1 MIRQSLVGGIS
12 RMNTKTVT
20 IELPDKL
27 HNSLRRAAE
36 ATQQSLEAVIVQ
48 TIAGNVPPFF
58 DDFPADARDELL
70 ALQQLSDE
78 ELWTVSQ
85 NTVSPDQWR
94 RHEQLLQKNA
104 RGMLCEDERQ
114 ELEHLREETDRLV
127 LRRSYALALL
137 KWRGHAI
144 PTPEKLPPQYAPT

>member
-1 MIRQSLVGGIS
+1 MS
-12 RMNTKTVT
+12 TKTVT
-20 IELPDKL
+20 IKLPEKL
-27 HNSLRRAAE
+27 YTSLRRTAE
-36 ATQQSLEAVIVQ
+36 VTQQSLEAVIVQ
-48 TIAGNVPPFF
+48 TIAGNLPPLF

-78 ELWTVSQ
+78 ELWAVAQSA
-85 NTVSPDQWR
+85 VPSGQWR

-104 RGMLCEDERQ
+104 DGELSDEERQ
-114 ELEHLREETDRLV
+114 ELEHLRKETDRLV

-144 PTPEKLPPQYAPT
+144 PAPEKLPPQYAPT